1 MHVPRHFQMG
11 EIPMENWILVNFLY
25 RFNMLLTEAGKGG
38 IYSNK
43 TMFINVLVKWFKK
56 TIVHML
62 SIKLSISRFQIVKP
76 SDVLFYIFALVF
88 IIRHVSETKLRL

>member
-1 MHVPRHFQMG
+1 MG
-11 EIPMENWILVNFLY
+11 VIPMENYILVNFLY
-25 RFNMLLTEAGKGG
+25 IFNMLLTEAGGV

-56 TIVHML
+56 TKVHTF
-62 SIKLSISRFQIVKP
+62 SIKLLISKFQIVKP

-88 IIRHVSETKLRL
+88 LIRHVSETKFRL